1 MLLNRGE
8 KGEGLSV
15 YVWILSAWIPLV
27 VLFYYS
33 LGHWYY
39 CSGWRGSRV
48 PAHRRECRVTC
59 EISLHRKPVCF
70 FSLYLHFKSS
80 FHNLSSLSPPI
91 AMRKVGGSISWR
103 SVTAIW
109 NLLSETVDIRQLAAQ
124 EWKWNEWWRIR
135 EKERETCDKLK
146 VSDRI
151 TGRKNPDVA
160 STCFFGWKTT
170 LAQGSWKKDLRA
182 TPLLLLGSIFEQIK
196 HLGQVYKSSYLWP
209 FNQDFVLS
217 FFFLP
222 FNPTSLPSLQS
233 DQWTSVHRVR
243 YQNFAL
249 ASSSGK

>member
-1 MLLNRGE
+1 MPWLINRNGLHFLFFSNLLINLWSATWTGSFANLLDGWQMLLNRGE

-135 EKERETCDKLK
+135 EKERETCDKLE

-182 TPLLLLGSIFEQIK
+182 TPSCCCWGL
-196 HLGQVYKSSYLWP
+196 
-209 FNQDFVLS
+209 
-217 FFFLP
+217 FLNKP
-222 FNPTSLPSLQS
+222 NIWVKYT
-233 DQWTSVHRVR
+233 RVAIYDHSTR
-243 YQNFAL
+243 IL
-249 ASSSGK
+249 C

>member
-1 MLLNRGE
+1 MVCIFFFSQSSHQSLKRNLDRFLCQFARRMTNVVESGRERRRIVGIRVDFV
-8 KGEGLSV
+8 GLD
-15 YVWILSAWIPLV
+15 PPRRV
-27 VLFYYS
+27 VLLFARS
-33 LGHWYY
+33 LILLQRMTWIS
-39 CSGWRGSRV
+39 CPCAPPRVSGDLWNIFTQETRV
-48 PAHRRECRVTC
+48 
-59 EISLHRKPVCF
+59 F
-70 FSLYLHFKSS
+70 FSFYLHFKSS

-182 TPLLLLGSIFEQIK
+182 TPSCCCWGL
-196 HLGQVYKSSYLWP
+196 
-209 FNQDFVLS
+209 
-217 FFFLP
+217 FLNKP
-222 FNPTSLPSLQS
+222 NIWVKYT
-233 DQWTSVHRVR
+233 RVAIYDHSTR
-243 YQNFAL
+243 IL
-249 ASSSGK
+249 C